1 MRLSVLMILSLLV
14 SGISK
19 AQNSEKRTESS
30 NTLYEEVYHLDS
42 LLFDAFNKRDTT
54 VFNNM
59 FSRDL
64 EFYHD
69 KGGLSGYDQTVNFLR
84 ETIKADNNLRREL
97 VKGSFE
103 VYAIPGYGAM
113 EIGAHKFCH
122 DENGKQDCGIFK
134 FVHIWKKQNDQW
146 KITRVI
152 SYDHK

>member
-1 MRLSVLMILSLLV
+1 MILLFLV

-19 AQNSEKRTESS
+19 AQNSEKRIESS
-30 NTLYEEVYHLDS
+30 SILYQEVYHLDS

-59 FSRDL
+59 FSKDL

-84 ETIKADNNLRREL
+84 ETIKADNNLKREL

-113 EIGAHKFCH
+113 EIGSHRFCH
-122 DENGKQDCGIFK
+122 DENGKRDCGIFK
-134 FVHIWKKQNDQW
+134 FIHIWKKQNDQW

>member
-1 MRLSVLMILSLLV
+1 MILLLLV
-14 SGISK
+14 SGILK
-19 AQNSEKRTESS
+19 AQNAEKRIESS
-30 NTLYEEVYHLDS
+30 SILYQEVYHLDS
-42 LLFDAFNKRDTT
+42 LLFDAFNRRDTT

-59 FSRDL
+59 FSKDL

-84 ETIKADNNLRREL
+84 ETIKADNNLKREL
-97 VKGSFE
+97 IKGSFE

-113 EIGAHKFCH
+113 EIGSHKFCH
-122 DENGKQDCGIFK
+122 DENGKQDCGTFK